1 MRETCWELRH
11 SLGFS
16 TPSAT
21 GLVDRILGDTIAEAL
36 TLVPVN
42 CLVLILTALTLLIMH
57 LSLALSIMVPTLRLP
72 PVSLT
77 RTAPDRTR

>member
-1 MRETCWELRH
+1 MRETRWELRH

-16 TPSAT
+16 NPSAT
-21 GLVDRILGDTIAEAL
+21 GLVDRILGDTVAEAL

-57 LSLALSIMVPTLRLP
+57 LALSLSIMVPTWRLP

-77 RTAPDRTR
+77 RMASDRTR